1 MNLTELKEPFPA
13 TDVEWRIQRSGFRG
27 DKPWALVLAYVT
39 NRAIQD
45 RLDAV
50 CGPEN
55 WQNEYR
61 PAPSGEGVLC
71 GIGIKL
77 DGGWVWKWDG
87 AENTNFEAIKGGLSG
102 SMKRAA
108 VQWGIGRYLYDL
120 EAGFANFDNGGEHRD
135 KIKDEK
141 SGKEEWLKWNP
152 PLLPHWALPGSE
164 KTPQLQ
170 AQPDPDTEFKKE
182 DALFLRDLLLSYLE
196 KVQDTVGRERAE
208 KLRAALAKNE
218 ATGQWKRFAD
228 WITGAHEAL
237 KAEVEKQEGL
247 LKANA
252 TPPKNELNKAL
263 GKLGETVGA
272 KAGEKATAQGELIDH
287 E

>member
-1 MNLTELKEPFPA
+1 
-13 TDVEWRIQRSGFRG
+13 VEWRIQRSGFKG

-55 WQNEYR
+55 WQNEYK

-71 GIGIKL
+71 GIGVKL

-120 EAGFANFDNGGEHRD
+120 EAGFANFTDDGAHRD

-141 SGKEEWLKWNP
+141 SGREEWLKWNP
-152 PLLPHWALPGSE
+152 PQLPYWALPGSGG
-164 KTPQLQ
+164 KNPAAPPL
-170 AQPDPDTEFKKE
+170 DPNVPPLEVEFKKE

-208 KLRAALAKNE
+208 KLRAAMRKNE
-218 ATGQWKRFAD
+218 DTGQWKRFAD

-237 KAEVEKQEGL
+237 KAEVERQEGVL
-247 LKANA
+247 AANT
-252 TPPKNELNKAL
+252 TPPKNELDKAL
-263 GKLGETVGA
+263 GALGKTVGE
-272 KAGEKATAQGELIDH
+272 KSGERATAQGEIVYDH